1 MSDSSYTARRMARS
15 TVTAR
20 RDALRHTAFDPSINQ
35 PAPSRGL
42 RPFLLGAG
50 ALLIASGIWAGLT
63 VTEWNRAA
71 PTSSPPSNRLAGH
84 IDKAGHCYV
93 NGLVDGEM
101 FTLMVDSG
109 ASAVVFSRKQLPRLG
124 VDAKALR
131 FNKTVRTAAGS
142 VRAAAF
148 TLHEVRL
155 GGFVLHDVAALAV
168 EAQGAAAD
176 DPPLLGMS
184 VLNAMRLEVG
194 GGVCA
199 LLWP

>member
-1 MSDSSYTARRMARS
+1 MSDSSYTARRTARG

-20 RDALRHTAFDPSINQ
+20 RAALRHSAFDPSINQ
-35 PAPSRGL
+35 PTRSRSL
-42 RPFLLGAG
+42 RPFLLGAS
-50 ALLIASGIWAGLT
+50 ALLTAGGIWAGLT
-63 VTEWNRAA
+63 VAGWNLVA
-71 PTSSPPSNRLAGH
+71 PASSPALNRLAGH
-84 IDKAGHCYV
+84 VDKAGHCYV
-93 NGLVDGEM
+93 NGLIDGEM

-109 ASAVVFSRKQLPRLG
+109 ASAVVFSRKLLPRLG
-124 VDAKALR
+124 VDTKALR

-155 GGFVLHDVAALAV
+155 GGFVLHDVAAFAV
-168 EAQGAAAD
+168 EAQGPAAD

-194 GGVCA
+194 NGACA